1 VAPTVFPTYQPTEQT
16 SSIVLVTSYFV
27 LKNLGTTNL
36 TINEQLAVRRTQ
48 ASIVNVPLER
58 VIYVRTRST
67 VPLRQSRSQSRN
79 LQDLNQLVAETS
91 TTLQMVD
98 YPEYEGN
105 TTALYSSVTSA
116 ITDSLNTGVF
126 TDVLKEQAV
135 QVNATIFVTTNFTTT
150 NVTFTEPTI
159 QFPPSR
165 RPTSMPRYSDGLS
178 NGEVAAFV
186 VITVV
191 CSGLLVYLVY
201 LVITNFRRQKPASK
215 DDKEL
220 FMDGAFEKLDL
231 PDNDDVM
238 IINVGASL
246 DDIQFNN
253 NIQIYQRDV
262 DSRL

>member
-1 VAPTVFPTYQPTEQT
+1 
-16 SSIVLVTSYFV
+16 
-27 LKNLGTTNL
+27 
-36 TINEQLAVRRTQ
+36 
-48 ASIVNVPLER
+48 
-58 VIYVRTRST
+58 
-67 VPLRQSRSQSRN
+67 
-79 LQDLNQLVAETS
+79 
-91 TTLQMVD
+91 M
-98 YPEYEGN
+98 
-105 TTALYSSVTSA
+105 
-116 ITDSLNTGVF
+116 
-126 TDVLKEQAV
+126 
-135 QVNATIFVTTNFTTT
+135 
-150 NVTFTEPTI
+150 
-159 QFPPSR
+159 
-165 RPTSMPRYSDGLS
+165 
-178 NGEVAAFV
+178 